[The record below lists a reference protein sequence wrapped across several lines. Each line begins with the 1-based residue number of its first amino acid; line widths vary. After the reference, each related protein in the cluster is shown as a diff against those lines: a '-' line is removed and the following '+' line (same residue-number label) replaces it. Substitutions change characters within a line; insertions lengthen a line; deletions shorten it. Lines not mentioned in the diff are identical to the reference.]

1 MSKQVELSTYDLKA
15 TEIFKLIMEDGE
27 PKTSYD
33 LIFKKNQPTAT
44 VHRHIDR
51 MIKDNEIIVYGEKKN
66 IRGRKP
72 YGPTLYGIISYYG
85 VDKEFTKNLENYFD
99 LWKENQD
106 FRKALVKMGFDE
118 TKMKY
123 FPEECRKMFRTW
135 IYYSAMAESAYDKL
149 AEDPYILS
157 YEGQQFIGG
166 MLIANNK
173 KAKQEYEELY
183 AFSKP
188 FREGVDSFFLNAQN
202 YHNELKNK
210 TKKLIE
216 KLEKNN

>member
-1 MSKQVELSTYDLKA
+1 
-15 TEIFKLIMEDGE
+15 MEDGE

-51 MIKDNEIIVYGEKKN
+51 MFKDNEIIVYGGKKN

-99 LWKENQD
+99 AWKNNPD
-106 FRKALVKMGFDE
+106 FRKGLEEMGFDE
-118 TKMKY
+118 VKQKS
-123 FPEECRKMFRTW
+123 FPDECKKMFRTW
-135 IYYSAMAESAYDKL
+135 IHYCAMCEETYDKL
-149 AEDPYILS
+149 AENPYILN

-166 MLIANNK
+166 MLLANNK
-173 KAKQEYEELY
+173 KAKQFYEELY

-188 FREGVDSFFLNAQN
+188 FREGIDSYFQQILDR
-202 YHNELKNK
+202 HNNLKKKAKQMMKKWEL
-210 TKKLIE
+210 
-216 KLEKNN
+216 